1 MTLGN
6 WIGSRSNGVG
16 DLAKQFSQIFKDI
29 HREVGSFSSTHN
41 EGPSDIHKWWEM
53 GGGGQLGGT
62 GEVGR
67 QGDKQKLLRSS
78 TLSLSF
84 AVNGG
89 VHLFSWKKSLV
100 RFPLFLGLCTR
111 CFSTITVFT

>member
-1 MTLGN
+1 MEI
-6 WIGSRSNGVG
+6 WPK
-16 DLAKQFSQIFKDI
+16 KQSSQNFKDI

-78 TLSLSF
+78 TLSL
-84 AVNGG
+84 
-89 VHLFSWKKSLV
+89 FSPLMV
-100 RFPLFLGLCTR
+100 EYTFFPGKNP
-111 CFSTITVFT
+111 